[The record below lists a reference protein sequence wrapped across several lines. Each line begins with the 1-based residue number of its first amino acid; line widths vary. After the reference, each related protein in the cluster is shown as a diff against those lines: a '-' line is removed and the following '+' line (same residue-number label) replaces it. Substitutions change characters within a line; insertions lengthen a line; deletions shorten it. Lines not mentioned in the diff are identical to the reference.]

1 MGFLQPA
8 ALLFALPL
16 AWLWWRTR
24 PNEVPARVVRA
35 LAFVCLLAAL
45 AGAFLPVGRPGRD
58 LIVVVDRSRS
68 MPDDS
73 LESAEELLRLAE
85 SERRDGD
92 RLAVVSFGA
101 NAVVELAPSEGS
113 TFEGFRAQIDPDGS
127 DLAGALELALGLVPR
142 GRPASILVLS
152 DGAATRALP
161 EGLAQRSLARGVA
174 IDVRPSERRS
184 TVDLSVDRIE
194 LPEAVGEGEPYQ
206 FSVWVRASRAVTSQ
220 FKLTRGDVV
229 LSTGERLFEPGLN
242 RLVFRD
248 VLERGGVAEY
258 SVELEAQGD
267 ATPENNRG
275 IGALLVHGAARVL
288 VLNEAGG
295 SSILA
300 RALTE
305 RGVRVD
311 VLAPEDLRLTP
322 LALTAYRGV
331 VLENIDA
338 GRLGEAGMTALVDFV
353 ERRGGGLLVTGG
365 RASFGRGGYYRSPLD
380 PLLPISLELRQEHRK
395 QAVAMSIVMDR
406 SGSMSVP
413 VDGTRTKMDLANA
426 GAAAA
431 IETLGDIDSV
441 SVIAVDSAAHVVSG
455 QAGLDTSR
463 GALLSKVRRIASQGG
478 GIYCRVGLEEA
489 IRQFRDDPRLTKHI
503 ILFADAADSEQQ
515 EGCLAL
521 LTEARAAGVSCSV
534 IALGTDAD
542 SDAAFL
548 RSVAMAGEGTVAFTT
563 SPTDLPRLFAQDTL
577 LVARSNFIE
586 ELTGTESRPGLLGLG
601 DLPKDAFPTIEGYNL
616 TYLRPE
622 ATAAVVTTD
631 EYRAP
636 VLAFA
641 YRGLGRTAAYTG
653 QIGGEFGASVVNWE
667 PFSGFA
673 TGLVRWLLGTEE
685 PGGLF
690 ASVERDGARAAFRIE
705 LDRDAP
711 IPAQLGRLTASAL
724 MPDGSTR
731 ELIFERTDASTF
743 EATTELGRSGTA
755 IATVKLPDGSAFQ
768 LPPVSLPYSPEFAE
782 VVGTQSPTRLLRRLA
797 QDSGGQLL
805 ASAVELFEG
814 ERGDLGSRPIVR
826 ELVLVALLLILL
838 EIAFR
843 RLALWGA
850 LAGVLGSARREVA
863 RVATRPF
870 RPRPALASA
879 AGTTGAERA
888 TATVRSGRGIR
899 RGTAAIQANQTA
911 PAATNETDETGAQ
924 ARVNAV
930 DPGEQRGVTSTRTG
944 GSTPST
950 PSTGPEQQASDAP
963 ASDLSSALESARR
976 RASDRLRGDRSD

>member
-24 PNEVPARVVRA
+24 PTPLGARIVRA
-35 LAFVCLLAAL
+35 LAFVCLVAAL

-68 MPDDS
+68 MPADS

-101 NAVVELAPSEGS
+101 NVIVERAPSEDAA
-113 TFEGFRAQIDPDGS
+113 FDGFRAQIDPDGS
-127 DLAGALELALGLVPR
+127 DLAGALDLALGLVPR

-152 DGAATRALP
+152 DGAATGAIP

-174 IDVRPSERRS
+174 IDVRPSPRAS
-184 TVDLSVDRIE
+184 SVDLSVDRIE
-194 LPEAVGEGEPYQ
+194 LPETIGEGEPYQ
-206 FSVWVRASRAVTSQ
+206 FSVWVRASRAVSSQ

-229 LSTGERLFEPGLN
+229 LSSGERLFEPGLN

-258 SVELEAQGD
+258 AVELEAQGD

-275 IGALLVHGAARVL
+275 VGAVLVRGAARVL

-295 SSILA
+295 PSTLA
-300 RALTE
+300 QALTE

-311 VLAPEDLRLTP
+311 VRAPEDLRLTP
-322 LALTAYRGV
+322 LALTTYRGV

-338 GRLGEAGMTALVDFV
+338 GRLGEGGMTALVDFV

-406 SGSMSVP
+406 SGSMSAP
-413 VDGTRTKMDLANA
+413 VDGVRSKMDLANA

-441 SVIAVDSAAHVVSG
+441 SVIAVDSAPHVVFEQS
-455 QAGLDTSR
+455 GLDTSR
-463 GALLSKVRRIASQGG
+463 SALLSRVRTIASSGG
-478 GIYCRVGLEEA
+478 GIFCRVGLEEA
-489 IRQFRDDPRLTKHI
+489 IRQFADDPRLTKHI
-503 ILFADAADSEQQ
+503 ILFADAADSEQK
-515 EGCLAL
+515 EGCIEL
-521 LTEARAAGVSCSV
+521 LTEARGAGVSCSV
-534 IALGTDAD
+534 IALGTDSD
-542 SDAAFL
+542 QDAAFL
-548 RSVAMAGEGTVAFTT
+548 RAVALAGEGTVSFTT

-586 ELTGTESRPGLLGLG
+586 EVTGTESRPGLLGLG
-601 DLPKDAFPTIEGYNL
+601 DLPTGTFPALGGYNL

-622 ATAAVVTTD
+622 ATAAVITTD

-641 YRGLGRTAAYTG
+641 YRGLGRAAAYTG
-653 QIGGEFGASVVNWE
+653 QIGGEFGGSLVDWDS
-667 PFSGFA
+667 FSGFA
-673 TGLVRWLLGTEE
+673 TGLVRWLIGTEE

-705 LDRDAP
+705 VDRDAP

-724 MPDGSTR
+724 LPDGSTR
-731 ELIFERTDASTF
+731 ALTFERTDASTF
-743 EATTELGRSGTA
+743 EATTELARSGTA
-755 IATVKLPDGSAFQ
+755 IATVTLPDGSAFQ

-782 VVGTQSPTRLLRRLA
+782 VVGTVSPDRLLRRLA
-797 QDSGGQLL
+797 QDSGGQVL
-805 ASAVELFEG
+805 ASAAELFEG
-814 ERGDLGSRPIVR
+814 SRGDLGSRPIVH
-826 ELVLVALLLILL
+826 ELVLAALLLLLL

-850 LAGVLGSARREVA
+850 VASALLAVRRNVVRA
-863 RVATRPF
+863 LTRPF
-870 RPRPALASA
+870 RSGAPLEPERGA
-879 AGTTGAERA
+879 TGAERA
-888 TATVRSGRGIR
+888 TQAVRSGRGRR
-899 RGTAAIQANQTA
+899 RGTPAVSPERTPGDLSAGLEARSEQPHDAAREGEAEPASESSPRPSHA
-911 PAATNETDETGAQ
+911 PE
-924 ARVNAV
+924 
-930 DPGEQRGVTSTRTG
+930 
-944 GSTPST
+944 
-950 PSTGPEQQASDAP
+950 DAP
-963 ASDLSSALESARR
+963 RGTLSNALEDARR
-976 RASDRLRGDRSD
+976 RASDRLGRDR